1 MDDIIDLLQVKIE
14 NAKAKLPEATLN
26 AINAVDWKAVILGM
40 REKHGYTF
48 EQLGDLD
55 LETEL
60 VLCGLSDPKDYPK
73 EIQTRMG
80 LTKEQTND
88 LVREMNDLVFSK
100 IKEELIK
107 NSERKKTFTNNAEQ
121 TNRLN
126 PTQVKEISSIS
137 GYSKFRTPSL
147 EEIQKRNEKAETKKT
162 TANILGSAEI
172 KIVETKEKIHPM
184 LKQKF
189 SGSFQMPTIKTE
201 HSLDNLSKPSTEEMK
216 TPVSAY
222 PAKQD
227 PYRLPPE

>member
-60 VLCGLSDPKDYPK
+60 VLSGLSDPRDYPK

-107 NSERKKTFTNNAEQ
+107 NSERKKTFTDGNNLIQANK
-121 TNRLN
+121 TN
-126 PTQVKEISSIS
+126 PTLVKEISSIS

-147 EEIQKRNEKAETKKT
+147 E
-162 TANILGSAEI
+162 
-172 KIVETKEKIHPM
+172 
-184 LKQKF
+184 
-189 SGSFQMPTIKTE
+189 
-201 HSLDNLSKPSTEEMK
+201 
-216 TPVSAY
+216 
-222 PAKQD
+222 
-227 PYRLPPE
+227 